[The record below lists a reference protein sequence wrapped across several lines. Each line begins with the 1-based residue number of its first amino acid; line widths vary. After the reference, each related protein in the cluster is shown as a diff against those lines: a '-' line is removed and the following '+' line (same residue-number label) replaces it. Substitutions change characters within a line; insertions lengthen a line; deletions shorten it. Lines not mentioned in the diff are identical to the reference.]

1 MTSIWDHSEKV
12 RSPERPDD
20 GILWDGAHIIQYS
33 TKPIVSK
40 QGQEGQTRKCWISW
54 NQTLPHPAHR
64 SKFGCPAVE
73 LLGRMISTHC
83 KQILYTYLHQRWL
96 SEVYRP
102 TNDQREGGIGDLQ
115 TWLSSNH
122 HHSWTASTHTNQH
135 TCTLTSSCARLETVG
150 SSGFEIWCGFWS
162 QPGSRSKLTAEWC
175 MPQSVKEER
184 FLCFFLFLTEAC
196 K

>member
-83 KQILYTYLHQRWL
+83 KQILYTYVPTSEMIIRGLPSHQWPKRGRDRGPPNLTIIKPSSLMDSIHTHKPAHLHPDFELCKAWDCRVFRLW
-96 SEVYRP
+96 
-102 TNDQREGGIGDLQ
+102 DLV
-115 TWLSSNH
+115 WVLIR
-122 HHSWTASTHTNQH
+122 
-135 TCTLTSSCARLETVG
+135 ARLKIQVDG
-150 SSGFEIWCGFWS
+150 RMVHA
-162 QPGSRSKLTAEWC
+162 PKR
-175 MPQSVKEER
+175 ER
-184 FLCFFLFLTEAC
+184 RTISLFLSFLDWSL
-196 K
+196 